1 MKNHPIIFHLKYGII
16 QGNSHF
22 ALNNAHEDGTFIK
35 KHSKKIWIESSRGL
49 IRGGYVMKISKN
61 DALIWFDFFSQL
73 AEEEEISTKHEEIIY
88 STFAQIEATIDHR
101 NDTLMSKIRSLKT
114 LENRTFFVGN
124 ENKFPKGCRS
134 CLLGTGLSAIRKT
147 NKCNIECKFCYN
159 YGQLEDIPPIGED
172 MWEIGGTK
180 FYEKDIDLLLSIHQK
195 PTGISY
201 VYLEPF
207 MEIEKY
213 YSVIKK
219 FNDAQIYQHLYT
231 NGTLA
236 TEETLKALGEAGLN
250 EIRFNLGASKCSDKV
265 IEDIGIAK
273 KYIKYVGIETPM
285 TPEFFEE
292 FFKKKE
298 AIFETKL
305 DFINCAELHL
315 NENNIDNYYGENMY
329 ISRHGYISPTW
340 SRELTLKFMKI
351 ADEENWD
358 LVVHDCSNYT
368 KFARGLNLSS
378 KEGMWFGASN
388 YACEFSRIPY
398 EVFIPILNDD
408 NFKFLSEEE
417 LPDDYKPEM
426 IDI

>member
-1 MKNHPIIFHLKYGII
+1 
-16 QGNSHF
+16 
-22 ALNNAHEDGTFIK
+22 
-35 KHSKKIWIESSRGL
+35 
-49 IRGGYVMKISKN
+49 MKISKK
-61 DALIWFDFFSQL
+61 DALMWFEFFSIL
-73 AEEEEISTKHEEIIY
+73 PEDEEIMTKQQEIIY
-88 STFAQIEATIDHR
+88 STFAQIEAAIDNR
-101 NDTLMSKIRSLKT
+101 NDMLMSEIGSLKT
-114 LENRTFFVGN
+114 LEKRTLFVGN
-124 ENKFPKGCRS
+124 ESKFAKGCRS

-159 YGQLEDIPPIGED
+159 YGELDNQSPVGEG

-180 FYEKDIDLLLSIHQK
+180 YYEKDIDLLLSIQQK

-219 FNDAQIYQHLYT
+219 FNDAEIHQHLYT

-236 TEETLKALGEAGLN
+236 TEETLKALGESGLD
-250 EIRFNLGASKCSDKV
+250 EIRFNLGASNCSDKV
-265 IEDIGIAK
+265 IENIGIAK
-273 KYIKYVGIETPM
+273 KYIKNVGIETPM
-285 TPEFFEE
+285 TPEFFQG
-292 FFKKKE
+292 FFKKKQ
-298 AIFETKL
+298 AILDTNL

-315 NENNIDNYYGENMY
+315 NENNIYNYSGENMY
-329 ISRHGYISPTW
+329 ISRHGYISPIW

-358 LVVHDCSNYT
+358 LAVHDCSNHT

-378 KEGMWFGASN
+378 KEGKWFGANN

-398 EVFIPILNDD
+398 EVFLPILRDD
-408 NFKFLSEEE
+408 SFKFLTEEE
-417 LPDDYKPEM
+417 LPDGYKPGEM
-426 IDI
+426 IF